1 MRNKKKIKICQKLKK
16 KFSKIKKKSKK
27 NKYLENFNFTN
38 C

>member
-1 MRNKKKIKICQKLKK
+1 MSKIKK